1 LEWRK
6 VKPKQEEF
14 DLWVPR
20 DVIYVTEFINKLF
33 KSEKPMQMLEEA
45 ESMLTHF
52 SGMKSIKS
60 SQSAFDSLFDSG
72 DDLQDVDDGEYT
84 SEQVEAAEDF
94 LSNLEETN
102 G

>member
-1 LEWRK
+1 
-6 VKPKQEEF
+6 
-14 DLWVPR
+14 
-20 DVIYVTEFINKLF
+20 
-33 KSEKPMQMLEEA
+33 
-45 ESMLTHF
+45 MLTHF
-52 SGMKSIKS
+52 SGMKSIKT